1 MLIRF
6 VNLSYEKIAIEKD
19 LKSQIEKIKYE
30 KNEFQVKYNEK
41 ELLNQKLLQDYAN
54 LEYIIQTK
62 DNNIQELK
70 SQLLGYKKLKDDKI
84 KYDKSISE
92 LKGLKKEN
100 IKEIEYLI
108 SQNKTLNK
116 QLDEKERIIN
126 KLENEKIKITQE
138 IKYEKSDR
146 INHKDEKILYYE
158 NQLREANQTI
168 NKMNEMIKELEKQI
182 EDLQKDIDK
191 HNNKQLNEDYILL
204 KNILQNKDEE
214 IKKLIIENN
223 ILNEQKNKLYE
234 DNTKMFNEISILKN
248 EINKIT
254 RNQIGKNCLSKEKQ
268 NESNNE
274 NIFSR
279 LEFNSKN
286 IVMNDLEQN
295 KLKKELKMNSPEIH
309 FKKNYKLN
317 NIFKQNSNEYINTL
331 SIECGMQSSNSFN
344 NI

>member
-6 VNLSYEKIAIEKD
+6 VNLSNEKIAIEKD

-30 KNEFQVKYNEK
+30 KNEFEVKYNEK
-41 ELLNQKLLQDYAN
+41 ELLNKKLIEDYAN
-54 LEYIIQTK
+54 LEFIIQTK
-62 DNNIQELK
+62 DNNIKELK
-70 SQLLGYKKLKDDKI
+70 NQLLGYKKLKDDKI
-84 KYDKSISE
+84 KYDKSILE

-100 IKEIEYLI
+100 LKEIEYLI

-168 NKMNEMIKELEKQI
+168 NKMNVMIKELEKQI
-182 EDLQKDIDK
+182 EDLQKDINM
-191 HNNKQLNEDYILL
+191 HNNKKLNDDYILL

-214 IKKLIIENN
+214 IKKYINEIN
-223 ILNEQKNKLYE
+223 ILNEEKNKLFE
-234 DNTKMFNEISILKN
+234 DNTKMFNEISILQN
-248 EINKIT
+248 EINKIS
-254 RNQIGKNCLSKEKQ
+254 RNQISKNCLSQEKQ
-268 NESNNE
+268 NGSDNESS
-274 NIFSR
+274 FSR
-279 LEFNSKN
+279 LEFNSRN
-286 IVMNDLEQN
+286 FLMDDLQQK

-309 FKKNYKLN
+309 FKKKYKLN
-317 NIFKQNSNEYINTL
+317 NIFKQNSNEYINTF

-344 NI
+344 NS

>member
-1 MLIRF
+1 
-6 VNLSYEKIAIEKD
+6 
-19 LKSQIEKIKYE
+19 
-30 KNEFQVKYNEK
+30 
-41 ELLNQKLLQDYAN
+41 
-54 LEYIIQTK
+54 
-62 DNNIQELK
+62 
-70 SQLLGYKKLKDDKI
+70 
-84 KYDKSISE
+84 
-92 LKGLKKEN
+92 
-100 IKEIEYLI
+100 
-108 SQNKTLNK
+108 
-116 QLDEKERIIN
+116 
-126 KLENEKIKITQE
+126 
-138 IKYEKSDR
+138 
-146 INHKDEKILYYE
+146 
-158 NQLREANQTI
+158 
-168 NKMNEMIKELEKQI
+168 MNEMIKELEKQI

-309 FKKNYKLN
+309 FKKNYK
-317 NIFKQNSNEYINTL
+317 
-331 SIECGMQSSNSFN
+331 
-344 NI
+344 